1 MGEKGVTAEY
11 YKGSSIN
18 NNPELT
24 RREKSPNIKWKMNGT
39 PDSNIFKTNDFCAR
53 ITGNIVFEN
62 SGQYQVNVNGIDGIK
77 FFWND
82 SLIIDKTSENY
93 SHTTFITDHVIKG
106 HPNKFT
112 IEYFEDEG
120 WGEIRLGY
128 APLKKNLKEEA
139 INLAKNSELVVFCG
153 GTYDYIESE
162 GRDRKNIAL
171 PNNQID
177 LIKEIYKVNK
187 NICLVLINGSPIS
200 LPWIDKNIDAI
211 VEAWYPGQAGG
222 KAIAEV
228 LFGDY
233 NPGGKLPLTFYKG
246 NSQLSKFDEY
256 DVRKGH
262 TYMYLKNKPLY
273 PFGYGLSYS
282 KFKFTSFKLNSNN
295 FNLED
300 TISISFNIKNDSE
313 INGSEVSQIYIKHE
327 NIKRLKGFKKIFLN
341 PRESKNVKIEI
352 PIENLQ
358 LWNVDLSRYET
369 QKGKYHIY
377 LGTSSENLIWSNP
390 FIIE

>member
-1 MGEKGVTAEY
+1 
-11 YKGSSIN
+11 
-18 NNPELT
+18 
-24 RREKSPNIKWKMNGT
+24 
-39 PDSNIFKTNDFCAR
+39 
-53 ITGNIVFEN
+53 
-62 SGQYQVNVNGIDGIK
+62 
-77 FFWND
+77 
-82 SLIIDKTSENY
+82 
-93 SHTTFITDHVIKG
+93 
-106 HPNKFT
+106 
-112 IEYFEDEG
+112 
-120 WGEIRLGY
+120 
-128 APLKKNLKEEA
+128 
-139 INLAKNSELVVFCG
+139 
-153 GTYDYIESE
+153 
-162 GRDRKNIAL
+162 
-171 PNNQID
+171 
-177 LIKEIYKVNK
+177 
-187 NICLVLINGSPIS
+187 
-200 LPWIDKNIDAI
+200 
-211 VEAWYPGQAGG
+211 
-222 KAIAEV
+222 
-228 LFGDY
+228 
-233 NPGGKLPLTFYKG
+233 
-246 NSQLSKFDEY
+246 
-256 DVRKGH
+256 
-262 TYMYLKNKPLY
+262 MYLKNKPLY